1 MRGTGMEIAKERKRE
16 NCRFHEAQDRHNG
29 LAGEYIISASLP
41 LPHPHPSFSLSRSLR
56 PLFLSLSRFLRVSPS
71 AIFICVEYINAPRDM

>member
-1 MRGTGMEIAKERKRE
+1 MEIAKERKRE

-29 LAGEYIISASLP
+29 LAGEYIISTYRP
-41 LPHPHPSFSLSRSLR
+41 FLSRLVPFFFLYLASYMSLG
-56 PLFLSLSRFLRVSPS
+56 PS